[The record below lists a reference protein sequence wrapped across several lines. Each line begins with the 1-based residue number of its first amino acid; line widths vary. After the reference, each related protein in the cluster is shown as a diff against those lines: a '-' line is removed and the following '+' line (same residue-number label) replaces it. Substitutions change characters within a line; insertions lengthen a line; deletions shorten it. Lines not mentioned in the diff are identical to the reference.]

1 MFRLPARF
9 VIISTALLTMTALS
23 AYAEDRSVWTGKAN
37 GGLATLSYGSIDL
50 TKSPEFLL
58 SCFNGMGI
66 AVLDIRAAV
75 VPVEPGKALA
85 IQLLAGTQTV
95 EIKADGASDGKE
107 GTLPYAEASDV
118 QVKPILAVLGQPGPV
133 TLKIGDASVSFSDLG
148 RSDAVKTFSEECAID

>member
-1 MFRLPARF
+1 MFRLPARAVF
-9 VIISTALLTMTALS
+9 ASIALLTVTVLS

-58 SCFNGMGI
+58 SCFNGMSI

-75 VPVEPGKALA
+75 LPVEPGKPLT

-95 EIKADGASDGKE
+95 EIKAEGASDG
-107 GTLPYAEASDV
+107 TDSTTYAEASDV
-118 QVKPILAVLGQPGPV
+118 QVKPILAVLGQTGPV

-148 RSDAVKTFSEECAID
+148 RNDAVKNFSEECAID

>member
-1 MFRLPARF
+1 MFKLPAL
-9 VIISTALLTMTALS
+9 VLASVTILATTALS
-23 AYAEDRSVWTGKAN
+23 AHADDRSVWTGKAN

-75 VPVEPGKALA
+75 APAQSGKPLT

-95 EIKADGASDGKE
+95 EIKAEGASDDKDS
-107 GTLPYAEASDV
+107 TVYAEASDV
-118 QVKPILAVLGQPGPV
+118 QVKPILTVLGETGPV
-133 TLKIGDASVSFSDLG
+133 TLRIGDASASFSDLG
-148 RSDAVKTFSEECAID
+148 RSEALKTFSEECAID